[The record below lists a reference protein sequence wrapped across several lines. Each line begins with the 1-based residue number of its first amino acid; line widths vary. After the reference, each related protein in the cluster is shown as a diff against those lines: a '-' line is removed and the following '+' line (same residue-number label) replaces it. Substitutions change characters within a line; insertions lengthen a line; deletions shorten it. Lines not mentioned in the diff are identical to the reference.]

1 MGTQITRIL
10 QMYTDFFICVQLKDL
25 RRSEK
30 SVSSACQSEFPQRDA
45 GRVASVFLFSV
56 CFRAAQRFL
65 CGFLYEKTSSMNII
79 INNN

>member
-30 SVSSACQSEFPQRDA
+30 SVSSACQ
-45 GRVASVFLFSV
+45 
-56 CFRAAQRFL
+56 
-65 CGFLYEKTSSMNII
+65 M
-79 INNN
+79 IN